1 MMNED
6 EDNARRLAA
15 LFCEPRTPNHG
26 DVYHSPFRVHHC
38 RVMRI
43 RLIWEG
49 KTKDA
54 HLRALQADYQARI
67 ARFGELVVEELARF
81 RGQGRG
87 SGKASSSERR
97 LLERVG
103 EGYKVLLDGR
113 GREWT
118 SQEFGEWLGQRALHG
133 TRELVFVVGGPEGFS
148 SAFREQADLLLSL
161 SRLTLTHAWAR
172 TLLLEQIYRGFTILR
187 GYPYPR

>member
-1 MMNED
+1 
-6 EDNARRLAA
+6 
-15 LFCEPRTPNHG
+15 
-26 DVYHSPFRVHHC
+26 
-38 RVMRI
+38 MRI
-43 RLIWEG
+43 RVIWEG

-67 ARFGELVVEELARF
+67 ARFGELVVEELPPF
-81 RGQGRG
+81 RGPSRG
-87 SGKASSSERR
+87 TGKVERR
-97 LLERVG
+97 LLDRWKEKAG
-103 EGYKVLLDGR
+103 DGYKVLLDSR

-161 SRLTLTHAWAR
+161 SRLTLTHDWAR
-172 TLLLEQIYRGFTILR
+172 TLLLEQIYRGFTMLR